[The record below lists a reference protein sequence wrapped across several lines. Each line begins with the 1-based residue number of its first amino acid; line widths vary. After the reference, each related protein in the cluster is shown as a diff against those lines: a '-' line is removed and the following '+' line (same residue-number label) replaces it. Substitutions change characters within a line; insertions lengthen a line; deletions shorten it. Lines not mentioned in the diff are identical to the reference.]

1 MFKYPLSTSNY
12 ELLHLVGVGTYSRV
26 YESNC
31 RDNNQV
37 IAVKQINLEEFPL
50 ELETIQRQ
58 TAFWSKCEHPNVV
71 KYYASFID
79 GSTLWILN
87 EYMGAGSLKDIIKL
101 NYQNGFKNEQLIA
114 ALLAQV
120 VMGVKFFHDNHE
132 IHRDIRTN
140 NILVN
145 SEGFVK
151 LGDFGLA
158 TSLVKGGTRQG
169 STLSLF
175 GEECY
180 MAPEVLRN
188 ENGYSEKTD
197 IWSLGLTA
205 IELGTGKMPYAGM
218 KFMESLVQIIDHDPP
233 SLPDSKEYSA
243 AYKDFVK
250 QCLNSDPSKRATA
263 AELLNHRFIRQYTGS
278 NVTSAANLLANS
290 ENSTSSAAAYT
301 KQELSSKLP
310 PLYVIFEKLH
320 RDKDSLQISKNQSP
334 SQMIFDFS
342 VAESDSNK
350 EKETTKDKEKDGHKH
365 HHKHGHKH
373 KHKHSSKTKKAD
385 NNDTNEEKKK
395 SSHKRKHKSKS
406 SDSDDNEKD
415 SGNSESESQSTS
427 YSESDSTE
435 LKKSKKSK
443 KKRDTKAAAT
453 DSSSENSKSESDN
466 SYSGSDDDN
475 EKSKSKDKKSKK
487 RKSTNKSKKTKEGT
501 EDSSA
506 APKEEKKDVQKMGRF
521 SVTRTESSG
530 YMDKGQKPTVVASVS
545 LSQSSSQNLDQKQRI
560 EALSNEIASL
570 GNELTRLENENVS
583 LKKRLDEVV
592 ETITKLQN
600 QK

>member
-218 KFMESLVQIIDHDPP
+218 KFMESLAKII
-233 SLPDSKEYSA
+233 
-243 AYKDFVK
+243 
-250 QCLNSDPSKRATA
+250 NSDPPCLPETGNFSLQYREFVKLCMIKQVSKRASSKD
-263 AELLNHRFIRQYTGS
+263 LLNSKFIKFVAKGPEIVQRIIM
-278 NVTSAANLLANS
+278 
-290 ENSTSSAAAYT
+290 SS
-301 KQELSSKLP
+301 LP
-310 PLYVIFEKLH
+310 
-320 RDKDSLQISKNQSP
+320 
-334 SQMIFDFS
+334 S
-342 VAESDSNK
+342 VADMYKQINLS
-350 EKETTKDKEKDGHKH
+350 EKNLPNDIQIVKDGNIQD
-365 HHKHGHKH
+365 
-373 KHKHSSKTKKAD
+373 APPP
-385 NNDTNEEKKK
+385 NTN
-395 SSHKRKHKSKS
+395 
-406 SDSDDNEKD
+406 
-415 SGNSESESQSTS
+415 
-427 YSESDSTE
+427 
-435 LKKSKKSK
+435 
-443 KKRDTKAAAT
+443 
-453 DSSSENSKSESDN
+453 
-466 SYSGSDDDN
+466 
-475 EKSKSKDKKSKK
+475 
-487 RKSTNKSKKTKEGT
+487 
-501 EDSSA
+501 
-506 APKEEKKDVQKMGRF
+506 PVQTVGRF
-521 SVTRTESSG
+521 KVTRTESLP
-530 YMDKGQKPTVVASVS
+530 KN
-545 LSQSSSQNLDQKQRI
+545 QSHMPINIQFQDQIPKEQNLPPHDQNDSNSHQKEI
-560 EALSNEIASL
+560 EDLATELLQLSEEMQQL
-570 GNELTRLENENVS
+570 QKENS
-583 LKKRLDEVV
+583 CLKRKMED
-592 ETITKLQN
+592 ITAVISNIQDKKKNSQ
-600 QK
+600 